1 MQRLGRALTV
11 VENVVAS
18 AALAAAAVIAI
29 VAVVLRYVFNILIF
43 WSEEAVI
50 YLVLLSVFVGAV
62 ITLRHNEH
70 VKVDLLPLL
79 LRGRAELAVHVLATL
94 LTLVYL
100 AVIGGYGWLLLFE
113 PASRDT
119 VTPAL
124 KLPLWVVYFALPLGF
139 TLMFLRTL
147 EVLFRQL
154 TGRDPHPEAA
164 KSVLEAEAEGIGMH
178 IDPAKGIDPRETR
191 P

>member
-1 MQRLGRALTV
+1 MHALNRALTV

-18 AALAAAAVIAI
+18 AALAAAAFVAI
-29 VAVVLRYVFNILIF
+29 LAVVLRYAFNILIF

-62 ITLRHNEH
+62 ITLRHDEH
-70 VKVDLLPLL
+70 VRVDLLPVLL
-79 LRGRAELAVHVLATL
+79 KGRLKLGVQVLATL

-100 AVIGGYGWLLLFE
+100 GLIGAYGWLLLFE
-113 PASRDT
+113 PATRDT

-124 KLPLWVVYFALPLGF
+124 KVPLWVVYFALPLGF

-154 TGRDPHPEAA
+154 TGREAHPEAA
-164 KSVLEAEAEGIGMH
+164 QSVLDAEASGLGMH
-178 IDPAKGIDPRETR
+178 VDPRQGADPRETR
-191 P
+191 S

>member
-1 MQRLGRALTV
+1 VQRLGRALTV

-29 VAVVLRYVFNILIF
+29 VAVVLRYVFNVLIF

-70 VKVDLLPLL
+70 VRVDLLPLL
-79 LRGRAELAVHVLATL
+79 VRGRAELAVQVLATV
-94 LTLVYL
+94 LTLLYL

>member
-1 MQRLGRALTV
+1 VHRLGRALTV

-18 AALAAAAVIAI
+18 TALAAAAVIAI
-29 VAVVLRYVFNILIF
+29 TAVIFRYVFNILIF

-70 VKVDLLPLL
+70 VRVDLLPLVL
-79 LRGRAELAVHVLATL
+79 KNRARLVVQVVATL
-94 LTLVYL
+94 LTLLYL
-100 AVIGGYGWLLLFE
+100 ALIGGYGWLLLFE

-119 VTPAL
+119 ITPAL

-178 IDPAKGIDPRETR
+178 IDPTKGVDPRETR

>member
-1 MQRLGRALTV
+1 VHRLGRALTV

-29 VAVVLRYVFNILIF
+29 TAVILRYVFNILIF

-62 ITLRHNEH
+62 ITLRHDEH
-70 VKVDLLPLL
+70 VKVDLLPLVL
-79 LRGRAELAVHVLATL
+79 KNRARLVVQVVATL
-94 LTLVYL
+94 LTLLYL
-100 AVIGGYGWLLLFE
+100 GLIGGYGWLLLFE

-119 VTPAL
+119 ITPAL

-178 IDPAKGIDPRETR
+178 IDPAKGDDPRKTR

>member
-1 MQRLGRALTV
+1 VHRLGRALTV
-11 VENVVAS
+11 MENVVAS

-29 VAVVLRYVFNILIF
+29 TAVILRYVFNVLIF

-70 VKVDLLPLL
+70 VRVDLLPLVL
-79 LRGRAELAVHVLATL
+79 KNRARLVVRVVATL
-94 LTLVYL
+94 LTLLYL
-100 AVIGGYGWLLLFE
+100 ALIGGYGWLLLFE

-154 TGRDPHPEAA
+154 TGRDPHPEEA

-178 IDPAKGIDPRETR
+178 IDPVKGVDPRETR

>member
-1 MQRLGRALTV
+1 VQRLGRALTV

>member
-1 MQRLGRALTV
+1 MHALNRALTV

-18 AALAAAAVIAI
+18 AALAAAAFVAI
-29 VAVVLRYVFNILIF
+29 LAVVLRYAFNILIF

-62 ITLRHNEH
+62 ITLRHDEH
-70 VKVDLLPLL
+70 VRVDLLPVLL
-79 LRGRAELAVHVLATL
+79 KGRLKLGVQVLATL

-100 AVIGGYGWLLLFE
+100 GLIGAYGWLLLFE
-113 PASRDT
+113 PATRDT

-124 KLPLWVVYFALPLGF
+124 KVPLWVVYFALPLGF

-154 TGRDPHPEAA
+154 TGREAHPEAA
-164 KSVLEAEAEGIGMH
+164 QSVLDAEASGLGMH
-178 IDPAKGIDPRETR
+178 VDPRQGTDPRETR
-191 P
+191 S

>member
-1 MQRLGRALTV
+1 MHRLGRLLTV
-11 VENVVAS
+11 VENVVAA
-18 AALAAAAVIAI
+18 AALAAAATIAI
-29 VAVVLRYVFNILIF
+29 VAVILRYVFNVLIF

-50 YLVLLSVFVGAV
+50 YLVLVSVFVGAV
-62 ITLRHNEH
+62 ITLRHDEH
-70 VKVDLLPLL
+70 VRVDLLPVLL
-79 LRGRAELAVHVLATL
+79 KGRAKLVVQVLATV

-100 AVIGGYGWLLLFE
+100 ALIGGYGWLLLFE
-113 PASRDT
+113 PATRDT

-124 KLPLWVVYFALPLGF
+124 KAPLWVVYFALPLGF

-154 TGRDPHPEAA
+154 TGRDAHPEAA
-164 KSVLEAEAEGIGMH
+164 QSVLDAEASGLGIH
-178 IDPAKGIDPRETR
+178 IDPAQGTDPREHR

>member
-1 MQRLGRALTV
+1 MHGLNKALTI

-29 VAVVLRYVFNILIF
+29 LAVVLRYGFNVLIF

-62 ITLRHNEH
+62 ITLRHDEH
-70 VKVDLLPLL
+70 VRVDLLPVLL
-79 LRGRAELAVHVLATL
+79 KGKLKLGIQVLATV
-94 LTLVYL
+94 LTLIYL
-100 AVIGGYGWLLLFE
+100 ALIGAYGWLLLFE
-113 PASRDT
+113 PATRDT

-124 KLPLWVVYFALPLGF
+124 KVPLWVVYFALPLGF

-164 KSVLEAEAEGIGMH
+164 QSVLDAEASGLGMH
-178 IDPAKGIDPRETR
+178 VDPQEGTDPRETR
-191 P
+191 S

>member
-18 AALAAAAVIAI
+18 AALAAAAVIAV
-29 VAVVLRYVFNILIF
+29 VAVVLRYVFNVLIF

-70 VKVDLLPLL
+70 VRVDLLPLL
-79 LRGRAELAVHVLATL
+79 LRGRAELVVQVLATL

-119 VTPAL
+119 ITPAL

-178 IDPAKGIDPRETR
+178 IDPAKGIDPREIR

>member
-1 MQRLGRALTV
+1 MQRLGRFLTV

-18 AALAAAAVIAI
+18 GALAAAAAIAI
-29 VAVVLRYVFNILIF
+29 VAVILRYGFSTIIF

-62 ITLRHNEH
+62 ITLRHDEH
-70 VKVDLLPLL
+70 VRVDLLPVLL
-79 LRGRAELAVHVLATL
+79 KGRAKLGVQVLATL

-100 AVIGGYGWLLLFE
+100 ALLGGYGWLLLFE
-113 PASRDT
+113 PATSNT

-139 TLMFLRTL
+139 TLMFLRAL

-154 TGRDPHPEAA
+154 SGRDPHPEAA
-164 KSVLEAEAEGIGMH
+164 HSVLDAEAEGLGMH
-178 IDPAKGIDPRETR
+178 IDPDKGVDPREIR
-191 P
+191 

>member
-1 MQRLGRALTV
+1 VHRLGRALTV

-18 AALAAAAVIAI
+18 AALAAAALIAI
-29 VAVVLRYVFNILIF
+29 TAVILRYVFNILIF

-70 VKVDLLPLL
+70 VRVDLLPLVL
-79 LRGRAELAVHVLATL
+79 KNRGRLVVQVVATL
-94 LTLVYL
+94 VTLLYL
-100 AVIGGYGWLLLFE
+100 ALIGGYGWLLLFE

-124 KLPLWVVYFALPLGF
+124 KLPVWVVYFALPLGF
-139 TLMFLRTL
+139 TLMFLRSL

-164 KSVLEAEAEGIGMH
+164 KTVLEAEAEGIGMH